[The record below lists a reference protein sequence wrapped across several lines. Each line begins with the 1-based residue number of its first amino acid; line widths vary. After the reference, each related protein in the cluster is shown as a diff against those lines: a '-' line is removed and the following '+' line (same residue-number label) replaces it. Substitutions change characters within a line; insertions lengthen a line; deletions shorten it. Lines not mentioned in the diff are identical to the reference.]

1 MPSLESVVTPY
12 LTQQRPPALVARFPP
27 MEQISYDD
35 GSGGYH
41 RPSLR
46 AAALTSTFRAP
57 GWTTATIASAS
68 MRTSRIRSVD
78 SVMQPSTAA
87 DPPASPVTAP
97 RVQRSVQHTSELTS

>member
-1 MPSLESVVTPY
+1 
-12 LTQQRPPALVARFPP
+12 

-41 RPSLR
+41 RPSAR

-68 MRTSRIRSVD
+68 MRTSPIRSVD

-87 DPPASPVTAP
+87 DPPESPVQAP
-97 RVQRSVQHTSELTS
+97 RVTTPPPTPLATRRVAATSAVDAAPNGRAHI